1 MGTTYNILDELG
13 DERHQYREVNND
25 IGIVVGSR
33 TDPRML
39 SKGLEGY
46 ILGLVNDNWRI
57 CRPESQRSPTP
68 NRYEKWVIRIIIG
81 VMIGVAIIALAE
93 SMI

>member
-46 ILGLVNDNWRI
+46 ILI
-57 CRPESQRSPTP
+57 A
-68 NRYEKWVIRIIIG
+68 VII
-81 VMIGVAIIALAE
+81 
-93 SMI
+93 SMQGDR

>member
-1 MGTTYNILDELG
+1 MGTTYNILDDLD

-39 SKGLEGY
+39 SKGLE
-46 ILGLVNDNWRI
+46 
-57 CRPESQRSPTP
+57 
-68 NRYEKWVIRIIIG
+68 
-81 VMIGVAIIALAE
+81 
-93 SMI
+93 